1 MAMEITSKHREAKAA
16 AVERFLGTGK
26 QFEGLTALAAST
38 RPEHNVVGVGIG
50 PKTTKGKVTGTAA
63 IRFYVEKKVAESAM
77 PAEYLIPKAIGGVA
91 TDVIETGR
99 FYAFKGPKPVAQTR
113 LRPARPGC
121 SVGFQFTGPKAGYV
135 MAGTFGALVAD
146 KAGHH
151 FVLSNNHV
159 LANENALPLG
169 SPIFQP
175 GLLDGGN
182 PKTDQIARLTRFVR
196 IRPTPTPNKVDC
208 AIAALLAPSLAVRT
222 VLPKVGNLAS
232 PTPIAAAVSM
242 RVHKHGRTTGYTT
255 GHVVDVAADVNVGY
269 DFGTARFVDQIIVVG
284 DAGASFSNAGDSG
297 SLIVDRGTSRATGLL
312 FAGSA
317 SHTIANHIQDVLA
330 ALKVSLL

>member
-16 AVERFLGTGK
+16 AVKRFLGTGK
-26 QFEGLTALAAST
+26 QFEELTALAAST

-50 PKTTKGKVTGTAA
+50 PKITRGKTTGTAA
-63 IRFYVEKKVAESAM
+63 IRFYVEKKVSERAM
-77 PAEYLIPKAIGGVA
+77 RSEYVIPKTIGGIT

-99 FYAFKGPKPVAQTR
+99 FYALKGTKPIAQTR
-113 LRPARPGC
+113 VRPARPGC
-121 SVGFQFTGPKAGYV
+121 SVGFRFTGSKAGFV

-146 KAGHH
+146 KAGNHH
-151 FVLSNNHV
+151 VLSNNHV

-175 GLLDGGN
+175 GLLDGGD
-182 PKTDQIARLTRFVR
+182 PKKDRIARLTRFIR
-196 IRPTPTPNKVDC
+196 IRPTPTANKVDT
-208 AIAALLAPSLAVRT
+208 AIAALLAPNLAVRT
-222 VLPKVGNLAS
+222 VLPKIGNLAS
-232 PTPIAAAVSM
+232 SSPVPAAVNM

-255 GHVVDVAADVNVGY
+255 GHVVDIAADVNVGY
-269 DFGTARFVDQIIVVG
+269 DFGTARFVDQMIIVG
-284 DAGASFSNAGDSG
+284 NAGASFSNAGDSG

-330 ALKVSLL
+330 ALKVTLL